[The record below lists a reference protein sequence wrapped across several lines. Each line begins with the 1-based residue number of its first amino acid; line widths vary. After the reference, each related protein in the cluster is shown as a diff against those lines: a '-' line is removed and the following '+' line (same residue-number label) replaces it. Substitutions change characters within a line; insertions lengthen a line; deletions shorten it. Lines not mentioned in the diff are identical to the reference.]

1 MSIDNFLIA
10 TIPGDGIGKD
20 IVKSAISIVDVS
32 SEIIGGFKCNWE
44 LINAGAEYFSLN
56 GMDVEPD
63 GEDKISDADSI
74 FLGAI
79 GLPTIRHKDGTE
91 ICPHL
96 RFREMFGLYAGVRP
110 VKAYPN
116 ITNSL
121 SNKLSSKI
129 DLVIL
134 RESTEGLFY
143 TAAVHNRCPVDNNDE
158 VQDVMRITRKTTEKL
173 HDFAFKLARQRKGK
187 GKLGKVTCVDKANVF
202 RSQALFRK
210 IFDERKDNF
219 TDIEAEHC
227 YVDAMA
233 LNLIRNPWEYDV
245 MVMENMFGDILSD
258 LGGGLVGGMGM
269 ASCAEIGDNHGLF
282 QPAHGSAPD
291 IMGQDKANP
300 LATILSSTLM
310 LDYLS
315 DKKGCE
321 NASKGSKLIETAIE
335 TGFER
340 NELRPIEFGGDMG
353 TKAVTETLI
362 KLLKDRNVQ
371 NEVLT

>member
-1 MSIDNFLIA
+1 MSDSTFLVA
-10 TIPGDGIGKD
+10 TMPGDGIGKD
-20 IVKSAISIVDVS
+20 IIKSATSIVDLS
-32 SEIIGGFKCNWE
+32 SEIVGGYKCNWQM
-44 LINAGAEYFSLN
+44 IKAGAEYFALN
-56 GMDVEPD
+56 GIDVEPG
-63 GEDKISDADSI
+63 GEDKADKADSI

-96 RFREMFGLYAGVRP
+96 RFREIFGLYAGVRP

-116 ITNSL
+116 ITNRL
-121 SNKLSSKI
+121 SNNLASKI

-143 TAAVHNRCPVDNNDE
+143 SAAVHNRCPVDNDNE
-158 VQDVMRITRKTTEKL
+158 VQDIMRITRKTTEKL
-173 HDFAFKLARQRKGK
+173 HDFAFKLARQRKSK
-187 GKLGKVTCVDKANVF
+187 GKIGKVTCVDKANVF
-202 RSQALFRK
+202 RSQAFFRK
-210 IFDERKDNF
+210 IFDERKVNF
-219 TDIEAEHC
+219 DDINSDHC

-233 LNLIRNPWEYDV
+233 LNLIRNPWEYDIL
-245 MVMENMFGDILSD
+245 VMENMFGDILSD

-300 LATILSSTLM
+300 LATILSAALM

-315 DKKGCE
+315 EKNKCPSAAKG
-321 NASKGSKLIETAIE
+321 AKLIETAIE
-335 TGFER
+335 VGFEQ
-340 NELRPIEFGGDMG
+340 NKIRPMEFGGDMG
-353 TKAVTETLI
+353 TEAVTNELI
-362 KLLKDRNVQ
+362 LLLKDKLVQ
-371 NEVLT
+371 NKVL

>member
-1 MSIDNFLIA
+1 MSDSTFLVA
-10 TIPGDGIGKD
+10 TMPGDGIGKD
-20 IVKSAISIVDVS
+20 IIKSATSIVDLS
-32 SEIIGGFKCNWE
+32 SEIVGGYKCNWQM
-44 LINAGAEYFSLN
+44 IKAGAEYFALN
-56 GMDVEPD
+56 GIDVEPG
-63 GEDKISDADSI
+63 GEDKADKADSI

-96 RFREMFGLYAGVRP
+96 RFREIFGLYAGVRP

-116 ITNSL
+116 ITNRL
-121 SNKLSSKI
+121 SNNLASKI

-143 TAAVHNRCPVDNNDE
+143 SAAVHNRCPVDNDNE
-158 VQDVMRITRKTTEKL
+158 VQDIMRITRKTTEKL
-173 HDFAFKLARQRKGK
+173 HDFAFKLARQRKSK
-187 GKLGKVTCVDKANVF
+187 GKIGKVTCVDKANVF
-202 RSQALFRK
+202 RSQAFFRK
-210 IFDERKDNF
+210 IFDERKVNF
-219 TDIEAEHC
+219 DDINSDHC

-233 LNLIRNPWEYDV
+233 LNLIRNPWEYDIL
-245 MVMENMFGDILSD
+245 VMENMFGDILSD

-300 LATILSSTLM
+300 LATILSAALM

-315 DKKGCE
+315 EKNKCPSAAKG
-321 NASKGSKLIETAIE
+321 AKLIETAIE
-335 TGFER
+335 VGFEQ
-340 NELRPIEFGGDMG
+340 NKIRPMEFGGDMG
-353 TKAVTETLI
+353 TEAVSNELML
-362 KLLKDRNVQ
+362 LLKDKLVQ
-371 NEVLT
+371 NKVL

>member
-1 MSIDNFLIA
+1 MSDSTFLVA
-10 TIPGDGIGKD
+10 TMPGDGIGKD
-20 IVKSAISIVDVS
+20 IIKSATSIVDLS
-32 SEIIGGFKCNWE
+32 SEIVGGYKCNWQM
-44 LINAGAEYFSLN
+44 IKAGAEYFALN
-56 GMDVEPD
+56 GIDVEPG
-63 GEDKISDADSI
+63 GEDKADKADSI

-96 RFREMFGLYAGVRP
+96 RFREIFGLYAGVRP

-116 ITNSL
+116 ITNRL
-121 SNKLSSKI
+121 SNNLASKI

-143 TAAVHNRCPVDNNDE
+143 SAAVHNRCPVDNDNE
-158 VQDVMRITRKTTEKL
+158 VQDIMRITRKTTEKL
-173 HDFAFKLARQRKGK
+173 HDFAFKLARQRKSK
-187 GKLGKVTCVDKANVF
+187 GKIGKVTCVDKANVF
-202 RSQALFRK
+202 RSQAFFRK
-210 IFDERKDNF
+210 IFDERKVNF
-219 TDIEAEHC
+219 DDINSDHC

-233 LNLIRNPWEYDV
+233 LNLIRNPWEYDIL
-245 MVMENMFGDILSD
+245 VMENMFGDILSD

-300 LATILSSTLM
+300 LATILSAALM

-315 DKKGCE
+315 DKNKCPSAAKG
-321 NASKGSKLIETAIE
+321 AKLIETAIE
-335 TGFER
+335 VGFEQ
-340 NELRPIEFGGDMG
+340 NKIRPMEFGGDMG
-353 TKAVTETLI
+353 TEAVSNELML
-362 KLLKDRNVQ
+362 LLKDKLVQ
-371 NEVLT
+371 NKVL